1 MGNIT
6 GSNTNDFISCEY
18 LFSKIKREFKSFA
31 NANLIDDADFP
42 DYVLEVLNKLGIST
56 FKEDEAILYVKNK
69 KAELPSNFKLLH
81 AAYKCSGC
89 NTNTTPTKHLQ
100 NTQVLENHITSEVLV
115 NNTCEVT
122 CEQNNKVIERV
133 TIKQYVNDNC
143 ITNTYNNVKL
153 LTLSPNVKD
162 CCTPNCLNL
171 FQTSDNE
178 ISINNKKIYTNFDN
192 ADIYIKYYGY
202 SLSKDGMVMIP
213 NIMEVEKA
221 CEWWIKSQ
229 ILLNLWFTDELV
241 NVQNKWQK
249 AEVEFEKWMAE
260 ARYILK
266 LPSFSSMVNN
276 IRNKR
281 AINPLTFF
289 SQQDNN
295 K

>member
-1 MGNIT
+1 MGVIT
-6 GSNTNDFISCEY
+6 GANTNDFISCDY

-42 DYVLEVLNKLGIST
+42 DYVLEVLNKLGVSSL
-56 FKEDEAILYVKNK
+56 KECEQIIYVKDK
-69 KAELPSNFKLLH
+69 KGDLPSNFKLLH
-81 AAYKCSGC
+81 AAYKCGGC
-89 NTNTTPTKHLQ
+89 SDNSKVNKHLQ
-100 NTQVLENHITSEVLV
+100 NTQVFENHITSEKIVQDS
-115 NNTCEVT
+115 CEIS
-122 CEQNNKVIERV
+122 CEKKDKIIEKI
-133 TIKQYVNDNC
+133 TIKQYVNDNYSTS
-143 ITNTYNNVKL
+143 IYNDVKL

-171 FQTSDNE
+171 FQTTDNE
-178 ISINNKKIYTNFDN
+178 ISINNKKIFTNFEN

-202 SLSKDGMVMIP
+202 SLSEDGAIMIP
-213 NIMEVEKA
+213 NITEIEKA
-221 CEWWIKSQ
+221 CEWWIKYQ

-249 AEVEFEKWMAE
+249 AEVEYEKWMAE

-276 IRNKR
+276 IKNKK
-281 AINPLTFF
+281 AINQLTFF
-289 SQQDNN
+289 SQQDN